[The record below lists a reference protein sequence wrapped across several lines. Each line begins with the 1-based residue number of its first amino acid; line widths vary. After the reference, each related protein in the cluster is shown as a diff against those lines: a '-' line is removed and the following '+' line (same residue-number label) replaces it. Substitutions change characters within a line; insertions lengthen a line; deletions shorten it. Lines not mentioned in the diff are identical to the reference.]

1 MLLAGGNRKPY
12 RQSCGHND
20 KTQRPGT
27 DGCTSNVPPS
37 QRPEK
42 SRNQQTKDDHPH
54 GEQTVKDLIGQ
65 NQGVT
70 SIPLDDIRIRDF
82 SQAARKYGVDFAVTK
97 DKTITP
103 PRYVVFFKARD
114 TDALKQILG
123 ELTQKQLNQKER
135 PSLIKQL
142 AKIKN
147 MVKAIPSKARRHEQE
162 HDR

>member
-1 MLLAGGNRKPY
+1 MQEEIENRTVNLAVTTTRLSGRVLMDALRMYLRHRDLK
-12 RQSCGHND
+12 
-20 KTQRPGT
+20 
-27 DGCTSNVPPS
+27 
-37 QRPEK
+37 K

-70 SIPLDDIRIRDF
+70 SILLDDIRIRDF

-123 ELTQKQLNQKER
+123 ELTQKQLNQKDR

>member
-1 MLLAGGNRKPY
+1 MQEEIENRTVNLAVTTTRLSGRVLMDALRMYLRHRDLK
-12 RQSCGHND
+12 
-20 KTQRPGT
+20 
-27 DGCTSNVPPS
+27 
-37 QRPEK
+37 K
-42 SRNQQTKDDHPH
+42 SRQQTNDDRPH
-54 GEQTVKDLIGQ
+54 GEQTVKELIGQ

-82 SQAARKYGVDFAVTK
+82 SQAAKKYGVDFAVTK
-97 DKTITP
+97 DKTVTP

-142 AKIKN
+142 AKIKD
-147 MVKAIPSKARRHEQE
+147 MVKAIPAKARRHEQE
-162 HDR
+162 LDR

>member
-1 MLLAGGNRKPY
+1 MQEEIENRTVNLAVTTTRLSGRVLMDALRMYLRHRDLK
-12 RQSCGHND
+12 
-20 KTQRPGT
+20 
-27 DGCTSNVPPS
+27 
-37 QRPEK
+37 K

-65 NQGVT
+65 NQGVI

-142 AKIKN
+142 SKIKN

>member
-1 MLLAGGNRKPY
+1 MQEEIENRTVNLAVTTTRLSGRLLMDALRMYLRHRDLKKN
-12 RQSCGHND
+12 
-20 KTQRPGT
+20 
-27 DGCTSNVPPS
+27 
-37 QRPEK
+37 
-42 SRNQQTKDDHPH
+42 RNQKATDDHIH
-54 GEQTVKDLIGQ
+54 GEQTVKELIGQ

-82 SQAARKYGVDFAVTK
+82 SQAAKKYGVDFAVTK
-97 DKTITP
+97 DKTVTP

-142 AKIKN
+142 AKIKD
-147 MVKAIPSKARRHEQE
+147 MVKTIPSKARRHEQE
-162 HDR
+162 LDR

>member
-1 MLLAGGNRKPY
+1 MQEEIENRTVNLAVTTTRLSGRVLMDALRMY
-12 RQSCGHND
+12 LRQRD
-20 KTQRPGT
+20 LK
-27 DGCTSNVPPS
+27 
-37 QRPEK
+37 K

>member
-1 MLLAGGNRKPY
+1 MQEEIENRTVNLAVTTTRLSGRVLMDALRMYLRHRDMK
-12 RQSCGHND
+12 
-20 KTQRPGT
+20 
-27 DGCTSNVPPS
+27 
-37 QRPEK
+37 K
-42 SRNQQTKDDHPH
+42 SRKQQTRDDHPH

-123 ELTQKQLNQKER
+123 ELTQKQLNQKDR

>member
-1 MLLAGGNRKPY
+1 MQEEIENRTVNLAVTTTRLSGRVLMDALRMYLRHRDLK
-12 RQSCGHND
+12 
-20 KTQRPGT
+20 
-27 DGCTSNVPPS
+27 
-37 QRPEK
+37 K

-65 NQGVT
+65 NQRVT

-82 SQAARKYGVDFAVTK
+82 SQAARKYVVDFAVTK

-123 ELTQKQLNQKER
+123 ELTQKQLNQKDR

>member
-1 MLLAGGNRKPY
+1 MQEEIENRTVNLAVTTTRLSGRVLMDALRMYLRHRDLKKN
-12 RQSCGHND
+12 
-20 KTQRPGT
+20 
-27 DGCTSNVPPS
+27 
-37 QRPEK
+37 
-42 SRNQQTKDDHPH
+42 RNQQTKDDHPH

-142 AKIKN
+142 AKNKN

>member
-1 MLLAGGNRKPY
+1 MK
-12 RQSCGHND
+12 
-20 KTQRPGT
+20 
-27 DGCTSNVPPS
+27 
-37 QRPEK
+37 K
-42 SRNQQTKDDHPH
+42 SRNQQTKDEHPH

-82 SQAARKYGVDFAVTK
+82 SQAARNYGVDSAVTK

>member
-1 MLLAGGNRKPY
+1 MQEEIENRTVNLAVTTTRLSGRVLMDALRMYLRHRDLK
-12 RQSCGHND
+12 
-20 KTQRPGT
+20 
-27 DGCTSNVPPS
+27 
-37 QRPEK
+37 K

-70 SIPLDDIRIRDF
+70 SIPLDYIRIRDF

-97 DKTITP
+97 DNTITH

>member
-1 MLLAGGNRKPY
+1 LQEEIENRTVNLAVTTTRLSGRLLMDALRMYLRHRDLKKN
-12 RQSCGHND
+12 
-20 KTQRPGT
+20 
-27 DGCTSNVPPS
+27 
-37 QRPEK
+37 
-42 SRNQQTKDDHPH
+42 RNQKATDDHIH
-54 GEQTVKDLIGQ
+54 GEQTVKELIGQ

-82 SQAARKYGVDFAVTK
+82 SQAAKKYGVDFAVTK
-97 DKTITP
+97 DKTVTP

-142 AKIKN
+142 AKIKD
-147 MVKAIPSKARRHEQE
+147 MVKTIPSKARRHEQE
-162 HDR
+162 LDR

>member
-1 MLLAGGNRKPY
+1 MQEEIENRTVNLAVTTTRLSGRVLMDALRMYLRHRDLK
-12 RQSCGHND
+12 
-20 KTQRPGT
+20 
-27 DGCTSNVPPS
+27 
-37 QRPEK
+37 K

-103 PRYVVFFKARD
+103 TRYVVFFKARD

-142 AKIKN
+142 TKIKD

-162 HDR
+162 LDR

>member
-1 MLLAGGNRKPY
+1 MQEEIENRTVNLAVTTTRLSGRVLMDALRMYLRHRDMK
-12 RQSCGHND
+12 
-20 KTQRPGT
+20 
-27 DGCTSNVPPS
+27 
-37 QRPEK
+37 K

-54 GEQTVKDLIGQ
+54 GKQTVKDLIGQ

>member
-1 MLLAGGNRKPY
+1 MRIAGGNRKPH
-12 RQSCGHND
+12 RESCGHND
-20 KTQRPGT
+20 QIKRTAA

-37 QRPEK
+37 QRLKEA
-42 SRNQQTKDDHPH
+42 TDDHVH
-54 GEQTVKDLIGQ
+54 GEQTVKELIGQ

-82 SQAARKYGVDFAVTK
+82 SQAAKKYGVDFAVTK
-97 DKTITP
+97 DKTVTP

-123 ELTQKQLNQKER
+123 ELTQKQLNEKER

-142 AKIKN
+142 AKIKD
-147 MVKAIPSKARRHEQE
+147 MVKTIPSKARRHEQE
-162 HDR
+162 LDR

>member
-1 MLLAGGNRKPY
+1 M
-12 RQSCGHND
+12 
-20 KTQRPGT
+20 
-27 DGCTSNVPPS
+27 
-37 QRPEK
+37 
-42 SRNQQTKDDHPH
+42 
-54 GEQTVKDLIGQ
+54 
-65 NQGVT
+65 
-70 SIPLDDIRIRDF
+70 
-82 SQAARKYGVDFAVTK
+82 DFAVTK

-142 AKIKN
+142 AKINN

>member
-1 MLLAGGNRKPY
+1 MQEEIENRTVNLAVTTTRLGGRVLMDALRMYLRHRDLK
-12 RQSCGHND
+12 
-20 KTQRPGT
+20 
-27 DGCTSNVPPS
+27 
-37 QRPEK
+37 K